1 MCQRISMID
10 LAHVQQERDIKSLHN
25 AFSATHII
33 GIVIITVTF
42 SKSVYSAQT
51 LFNIHHIFYKRLQ
64 LSITIHFSLV
74 NNEHNLFKKCFKPLG
89 MAGLKMKQTV
99 RIT

>member
-1 MCQRISMID
+1 MID
-10 LAHVQQERDIKSLHN
+10 LAHVQQARDIRSLHN

-33 GIVIITVTF
+33 GTVIITVIF

-51 LFNIHHIFYKRLQ
+51 LFNILHIFCKCLQ
-64 LSITIHFSLV
+64 LSITTHFSLV
-74 NNEHNLFKKCFKPLG
+74 NTEHKPFKKCFKPLSK
-89 MAGLKMKQTV
+89 AGLKMKQTV